1 MSALGKPVV
10 SPLPPGWATGG
21 AGPEP
26 FLTKEEV
33 APLLRVQVRTL
44 ELWMDRGVV
53 PFFKSNVAVRFRWT
67 VIQQHW
73 DAHYL
78 VCRRRVP
85 IGECCGGKEKL

>member
-1 MSALGKPVV
+1 MSDVGKPIVK
-10 SPLPPGWATGG
+10 PFPAGWETGG

-33 APLLRVQVRTL
+33 APLLRVRVRTL

-73 DAHYL
+73 DAHYR
-78 VCRRRVP
+78 VCGRRLP
-85 IGECCGGKEKL
+85 IGGCHCGKEKL